1 MRLNPP
7 RCAAL
12 LAAALAVSAAAA
24 QTTPST
30 PPSTTQRSG
39 STDRLFLSF
48 AQEAAIVPSQW
59 WEGQVEYVNGGDQLP
74 FDALLFRGVV
84 AFQPVKNLELGGNF
98 GLGNTNA
105 EPGIDDGTGATD
117 LEIYGKYLFSNV
129 SEGLDFAAGVLATIP
144 TGDDSIGLG
153 FNSFGAQAFGSMR
166 YKMDSMSVGGNVGVR
181 YNGGGR
187 VFGVDLD
194 GKTSFQLGVNAL
206 FHLANSVTMT
216 AEAQVETER
225 FDGLD
230 SDARLVGGVDWHAWQ
245 RGQLRASVSAGLTD
259 AAPNFT
265 VLVGYA
271 YAF

>member
-1 MRLNPP
+1 MRLLNPP
-7 RCAAL
+7 RCAVV
-12 LAAALAVSAAAA
+12 LAAALAASAAAA
-24 QTTPST
+24 QTTPAAS
-30 PPSTTQRSG
+30 QRNG
-39 STDRLFLSF
+39 TTDRLFLSF

-59 WEGQVEYVNGGDQLP
+59 WEGQIEYLNGGDKLP

-98 GLGNTNA
+98 GLANTNA
-105 EPGIDDGTGATD
+105 DPGIDDGTGATD
-117 LEIYGKYLFSNV
+117 LEVYGKYFFPNV
-129 SEGLDFAAGVLATIP
+129 SDGLDFAAGVLATIP

-181 YNGGGR
+181 FNGTGR
-187 VFGVDLD
+187 VFGADLS

-225 FDGLD
+225 FDGMD
-230 SDARLVGGVDWHAWQ
+230 SVAQLVGGVDWHAWQ
-245 RGQLRASVSAGLTD
+245 RGQLRASLSAGLTD

-265 VLVGYA
+265 ILVGYA

>member
-7 RCAAL
+7 RCVAL

-24 QTTPST
+24 QTTPA
-30 PPSTTQRSG
+30 TTQRNG
-39 STDRLFLSF
+39 TTDRLFLSF

-59 WEGQVEYVNGGDQLP
+59 WEGQLEYVNGGNDLP

-105 EPGIDDGTGATD
+105 DPGIDDGTGATD
-117 LEIYGKYLFSNV
+117 LEVYGKYLFSNV

-144 TGDDSIGLG
+144 TGEDNIGLG

-181 YNGGGR
+181 YNGDGS
-187 VFGVDLD
+187 VFGVDLA

-230 SDARLVGGVDWHAWQ
+230 SDARLVGGVDWHAFQ
-245 RGQLRASVSAGLTD
+245 RGQFRASLAAGLTD
-259 AAPNFT
+259 SAPNFT